1 MTGTI
6 ENAVI
11 ELCGAAE
18 RYYDLDALF
27 YQPENLSYAAK
38 AYRNGKLEDH
48 KLFQELVARHA
59 DDAQYQKYKELI
71 LQIDGVALP
80 ERKPR
85 IDYDRLEQT
94 RRHEYFNIL
103 FDKAK
108 AEELLSLSIQKA
120 QLPDPTVK
128 DLIYLP
134 GEYEFDSLLMKLNY
148 GLHRHVQESTK
159 AKDAIQSL
167 DWNRFVILEAY
178 LSIRNMKNL
187 QVSDEQKSVLRQ
199 MIQPLYEQGLLEN
212 AVTYSGTSAQAPRF
226 IVAVVSLTVILG
238 TCTRGTDPFAD
249 VRASVFLLFRR

>member
-1 MTGTI
+1 MLFRSFEALCVKAEEQFSQGQTEYYQVLINCYISLARHCSQREMRAIAHFFEVTGTI

-27 YQPENLSYAAK
+27 YQPENLSYAVK
-38 AYRNGKLEDH
+38 AYRDGKLEDH
-48 KLFQELVARHA
+48 ALFRELVARHA
-59 DDAQYQKYKELI
+59 DDAQYQEYKELI
-71 LQIDGVALP
+71 LQNDGVALP
-80 ERKPR
+80 EREHH
-85 IDYDRLEQT
+85 IDYERLEQT
-94 RRHEYFNIL
+94 RRQEYFEIL

-108 AEELLSLSIQKA
+108 AERLLSLSIQKV

-178 LSIRNMKNL
+178 
-187 QVSDEQKSVLRQ
+187 
-199 MIQPLYEQGLLEN
+199 
-212 AVTYSGTSAQAPRF
+212 
-226 IVAVVSLTVILG
+226 
-238 TCTRGTDPFAD
+238 
-249 VRASVFLLFRR
+249 